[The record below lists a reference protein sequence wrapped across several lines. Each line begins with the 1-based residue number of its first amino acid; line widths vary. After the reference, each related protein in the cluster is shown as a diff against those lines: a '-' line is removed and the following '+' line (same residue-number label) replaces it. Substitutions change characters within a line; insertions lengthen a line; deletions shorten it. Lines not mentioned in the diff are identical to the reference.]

1 MKIFLSALE
10 SALSIGG
17 GYNWLTNLDKMPF
30 KLKWNLMSYYYLR
43 SKNRLVSAELI
54 RDNSELVMIDSG
66 AHSFQ
71 KGARVDWNSYTRE
84 YVNFIKNFDRPNVIG
99 YFELDIDSIV
109 SYRRVIEFRKI
120 LRSVSDK
127 IIPVWHKNRGVDEY
141 EKMCA
146 EFAGKIVAISGFKN
160 EDITDD
166 QYLMFLKKAKQYGC
180 RVHCLGMARS
190 QILNKTPFDYTDSS
204 SWRQWTNF
212 AWCCTGDMMKKKRIN
227 SNFLKNSAHLKE
239 LELKN
244 YRQWVRIQE
253 YYYQK
258 WRLYDE
264 DFGGIGWRQIARQ

>member
-1 MKIFLSALE
+1 MKYDFLSVHYDSMAGVS
-10 SALSIGG
+10 SALR
-17 GYNWLTNLDKMPF
+17 P
-30 KLKWNLMSYYYLR
+30 
-43 SKNRLVSAELI
+43 
-54 RDNSELVMIDSG
+54 
-66 AHSFQ
+66 
-71 KGARVDWNSYTRE
+71 RE

-109 SYRRVIEFRKI
+109 GYRRVLEFRKI
-120 LRSVSDK
+120 LRRVSNK

-180 RVHCLGMARS
+180 RVHCLGMARRAV
-190 QILNKTPFDYTDSS
+190 LDKVPFDYTDSS
-204 SWRQWTNF
+204 SWRQWANF
-212 AWCCTGDMMKKKRIN
+212 AWCPTGDTLTWKKQVNRHIKYRK
-227 SNFLKNSAHLKE
+227 LRSASVRNPVHREE
-239 LELKN
+239 LGLRN